1 MENNEGFINVNF
13 VMESSEFKFSEL
25 LKSSSL
31 GNDIQ
36 SFKNLSICLYS
47 FKFLNPVKFR
57 EILSNNPYE
66 INQEKFFQDLV
77 QTFKSFQLND
87 VVNHLT
93 ERLTSFS
100 NIQLMNI
107 LHSIDEISNKV
118 DKYFLN
124 KDLECLNDQELSIS
138 PFLFYSFNFSI
149 EEFSVINSYYKV
161 GFDNLI
167 NLFSRFDSKHISV
180 FNTPESIR
188 AIFKELVGES
198 SSIFDPTCGTG
209 SLLDAFQDAGKKELV
224 GKDVNLLATDT
235 AKLRFLFED
244 NVQINQGD
252 SLIDFN
258 DLKFDTVV
266 LTPPFNMHINSF
278 AYEQM
283 PYLNFGI
290 PSRSNAN
297 FYWLQYGL
305 SKINNQGKSIILL
318 SNSSQN
324 SSGVDAEIRS
334 RILKAGLVEA
344 IIALPSN
351 LFDFTSIPS
360 TIWVLNKKRLA
371 TESVLFIDTFNWGE
385 FESRNRKRLNKDEIE
400 LIGNAYRTYN
410 STNQIEDSFSSF
422 AKIVK
427 VSELADNNYILTP
440 NRYLSNF
447 DSEFSEQKNFVEL
460 RNFLTPFN
468 RSIPFSS
475 SLKTK
480 KISVKDLSTSSDQF
494 TINVDT
500 LDDYTGEHRVV
511 GFDDEVVIIARV
523 GDKLKPSYLPF
534 NGNDIVF
541 SLLNVYAFTIN
552 RNKVHIDYLIQELN
566 KPYVYKQLERYRTIG
581 TVPTIRLD
589 DLLSIKINVL
599 DLTDQEKSVEEEKEI
614 RFQELA
620 KLHGFENEIIR
631 LKELQRKDLGS
642 KKHNIMQHLN
652 NVKSSSEI
660 IRKMLQ
666 RNNGILKATDVINPT
681 TGITVEDR
689 LVKLQESI
697 ESVLYFVDNLTNE
710 ISFDKLEVVNLYD
723 LLKECIQKGIQND
736 HFEIIDDSDL
746 DSFEEYAPNVEI
758 SKRDFEELYNNILE
772 NAINHGFINLDTRYI
787 FRFSVAIINN
797 QVELL
802 FENNGKPFPKGMGDI
817 QMYSTRGEK
826 AGVTANTG
834 EGSWKVAQIANHF
847 NAELSIIDEPNNE
860 YPVGIKLVFK
870 LSE

>member
-1 MENNEGFINVNF
+1 MENNEGFINDNF
-13 VMESSEFKFSEL
+13 VMESFGNRFGKFLRSSE
-25 LKSSSL
+25 
-31 GNDIQ
+31 GIHDIQ
-36 SFKNLSICLYS
+36 SFKNLSLCLYS
-47 FKFLNPVKFR
+47 FRFLNPTRFR
-57 EILSNNPYE
+57 EIISSNLYE
-66 INQEKFFQDLV
+66 INQENLFLDLV
-77 QTFKSFQLND
+77 QTFNRFELND
-87 VVNHLT
+87 VINHFSKNLYD
-93 ERLTSFS
+93 FS
-100 NIQLMNI
+100 NPQLVGI
-107 LHSIDEISNKV
+107 LNSIDEISNSF
-118 DKYFLN
+118 DKFLLN
-124 KDLECLNDQELSIS
+124 KGLSSLSDQQFNVS
-138 PFLFYSFNFSI
+138 PYLFYSIYFSKEDI
-149 EEFSVINSYYKV
+149 STINSLYKT

-167 NLFSRFDSKHISV
+167 NLFSNQESRHTSV
-180 FNTPESIR
+180 FNTPKSIR
-188 AIFKELVGES
+188 SIFEKLVGNS
-198 SSIFDPTCGTG
+198 NSILDPTCGTG
-209 SLLDAFQDAGKKELV
+209 SLLDTFQTDGDRVLRGQEISS
-224 GKDVNLLATDT
+224 LASHT
-235 AKLRFLFED
+235 AKLRFLFEE
-244 NVQINQGD
+244 NVLISQGD
-252 SLIDFN
+252 SLLDYS
-258 DLKFDTVV
+258 DSSFDTVI
-266 LTPPFNMHINSF
+266 LNPPFNLRIDSF
-278 AYEQM
+278 EYEQM

-305 SKINNQGKSIILL
+305 SKLKEEGKCIILL
-318 SNSSQN
+318 SNNSQN

-334 RILKAGLVEA
+334 RIIKSGLVES

-351 LFDFTSIPS
+351 LFDFTGIPA

-371 TESVLFIDTFNWGE
+371 TDSVLFINTFNWGE
-385 FESRNRKRLNKDEIE
+385 FETRNRKRINQDEIE

-440 NRYLSNF
+440 NRYFSDI
-447 DSEFSEQKNFVEL
+447 DSEISEYSNLEEL

-480 KISVKDLSTSSDQF
+480 KISVKDLSASSDQF
-494 TINVDT
+494 TINVDS

-511 GFDDEVVIIARV
+511 GFDDEVIIIARV

-534 NGNDIVF
+534 NGNDIGF

-552 RNKVHIDYLIQELN
+552 RDKVHIDYLIQELN
-566 KPYVYKQLERYRTIG
+566 KPYVYKQLERYRSTG

-723 LLKECIQKGIQND
+723 LLKECIQKGIQID

-772 NAINHGFINLDTRYI
+772 NAINHGFINPDTRYI

-847 NAELSIIDEPNNE
+847 NAELSIIDEPENE